1 MENISIETI
10 LEFLR
15 KAASTP
21 LFTVKETPITLSSL
35 LVLLV
40 LITIIVIASK
50 MLKRALLKKLFT
62 RFSMEIGTQYTL
74 ARLTQYLV
82 LSLGIIFAFQFVG
95 IDLSGLTVIFGLLSV
110 GIGFGLQNLTSN
122 FVSGLIVMFE
132 RPIAVG
138 DRVLVNDIEGDVTE
152 INIRSTRIQSVN
164 NVSYIVPN
172 TDFVS
177 STVVNYS
184 HGEPEIKVD
193 VEVGVSYSSNLDL
206 VKETLFE
213 IGKNHPEVNTT
224 RNPPEVFLLSFGDS
238 AWNMRLRVWIDNPKR
253 KMYVLSDL
261 NSSIVEKFRERNI
274 EIPFPQR
281 DLYVRGLSAPEWKE
295 KG

>member
-1 MENISIETI
+1 MENIPFDSII
-10 LEFLR
+10 EFLQ
-15 KAASTP
+15 KAITTP
-21 LFTVKETPITLSSL
+21 LFTVKETQITLSSL
-35 LVLLV
+35 LVLMI
-40 LITIIVIASK
+40 LIALIVVISK
-50 MLKRALLKKLFT
+50 MLKRAMLKKLFT
-62 RFSMEIGTQYTL
+62 RFPIEIGTQYTR
-74 ARLTQYLV
+74 ARLSQYV
-82 LSLGIIFAFQFVG
+82 VMSLGIVFSFQFVG

-138 DRVLVNDIEGDVTE
+138 DRVLVDNIEGDVTE

-172 TDFVS
+172 TEFVS

-193 VEVGVSYSSNLDL
+193 VEVGVSYNSDLEL
-206 VKETLFE
+206 VKKTLFE
-213 IGKNHPEVNTT
+213 IGSNHPEVSSL
-224 RNPPEVFLLSFGDS
+224 RNKPEVFLLSFGDS
-238 AWNMRLRVWIDNPKR
+238 SWDMRLRVWVDNPKR

-261 NSSIVEKFRERNI
+261 NSAIVEKFRERKI

-295 KG
+295 K

>member
-1 MENISIETI
+1 MENLPFDSII
-10 LEFLR
+10 EFLQ
-15 KAASTP
+15 KAITTP
-21 LFTVKETPITLSSL
+21 LFTVKETQITLSSL
-35 LVLLV
+35 LVLMI
-40 LITIIVIASK
+40 LIALIVVISK
-50 MLKRALLKKLFT
+50 MLKRAMLKKLFT
-62 RFSMEIGTQYTL
+62 RFPIEIGTQYTL
-74 ARLTQYLV
+74 ARLSQYV
-82 LSLGIIFAFQFVG
+82 VMSLGIVFSFQFVG

-138 DRVLVNDIEGDVTE
+138 DRVLVDNIEGDVTE

-172 TDFVS
+172 TEFVS

-193 VEVGVSYSSNLDL
+193 VEVGVSYNSDLEL
-206 VKETLFE
+206 VKKTLFE
-213 IGKNHPEVNTT
+213 IGSNHPEVSSL
-224 RNPPEVFLLSFGDS
+224 RNKPEVFLLSFGDS
-238 AWNMRLRVWIDNPKR
+238 SWDMRLRVWVDNPKR

-261 NSSIVEKFRERNI
+261 NSAIVEKFRERKI

-295 KG
+295 K